1 MRAERPINP
10 TILFVFLL
18 PYLFATLFHH
28 IHNAEF
34 LKEYP
39 NMPEWLS
46 PAGVYSA
53 WLAQTAIG
61 VLGYVL
67 TRLGHKLVGLGM
79 LTAYAAFG
87 FYGLA
92 HYLRAPLS
100 AHTLTM
106 NVTIWLEAATGA
118 MLLVA
123 LLGSIRR
130 HLRPAR

>member
-1 MRAERPINP
+1 MLCTSNRCQYRWRLNP
-10 TILFVFLL
+10 QSCTYLL
-18 PYLFATLFHH
+18 YKTVLTNGATS
-28 IHNAEF
+28 
-34 LKEYP
+34 EYP

-67 TRLGHKLVGLGM
+67 TRLGHKFVGLGM

-106 NVTIWLEAATGA
+106 NVTIWL
-118 MLLVA
+118 
-123 LLGSIRR
+123 
-130 HLRPAR
+130 